1 EIWKQL
7 RSRLDCRDRDAAD
20 YSDGAID
27 RWLVSGTFSST
38 FCLSWPIS
46 LPAGASEIP
55 LTSGTIGAGPSTLS
69 AISAPGGATSNS
81 PEKPVPPVRMVPTIS
96 ISPAAAEAVAGAAA
110 GCAGAG
116 AVTGA
121 AGSCAAGSTGGTGA
135 ADTSSTAPTGSMRTW
150 APAWR
155 STARNFIAVAWS
167 ASFFSTTG
175 LPLNIASTRA
185 GSSLNSFARFC
196 LTASGLAPATS
207 SPLNTRLNRASLM
220 PVIYGSL
227 IAVSL
232 KQACHP
238 DKPQSLDL

>member
-1 EIWKQL
+1 
-7 RSRLDCRDRDAAD
+7 
-20 YSDGAID
+20 
-27 RWLVSGTFSST
+27 T
-38 FCLSWPIS
+38 IS
-46 LPAGASEIP
+46 MLPAGAD
-55 LTSGTIGAGPSTLS
+55 T
-69 AISAPGGATSNS
+69 
-81 PEKPVPPVRMVPTIS
+81 
-96 ISPAAAEAVAGAAA
+96 AAVAAAGAAA
-110 GCAGAG
+110 GAGDGEAE
-116 AVTGA
+116 TA
-121 AGSCAAGSTGGTGA
+121 ADDSAAAGSTGGAGA

-220 PVIYGSL
+220 PVIY
-227 IAVSL
+227 
-232 KQACHP
+232 
-238 DKPQSLDL
+238 